1 MKLSDF
7 NEIARKRP
15 EEPFWISRYFWRH
28 FTIPSSW
35 ICARLGISADSVT
48 IVSLVAGVAGGICYC
63 WPTPM
68 MYAIGTILIQFWWM
82 LDHMDGELARYEIK
96 FLEKKPSL
104 AGPYLDLLVHRWVQ
118 PLYHIC
124 MGIGML
130 RVTGDWWYV
139 LLGTFAGANFV
150 GFTRTQADS
159 MALKALA
166 NGEIERNNADL
177 AQLIEVGQVVPSK
190 EEKESEG
197 IRQLVAFAKS
207 MKTYFSFPGCLVML
221 CFVAAIDG
229 LYFGFQFP
237 QYYGIACGA
246 VVAYLALQATIAVL
260 QNVAGTWYITSIL
273 RRLP

>member
-1 MKLSDF
+1 MKLSEF
-7 NEIARKRP
+7 NEIVKKRP
-15 EEPFWISRYFWRH
+15 QEPFWISRYFWRH
-28 FTIPSSW
+28 ITIPSSW
-35 ICARLGISADSVT
+35 VCARLGISADAVT
-48 IVSLVAGVAGGICYC
+48 VVSLVAGLAGGICYC
-63 WPTPM
+63 WPTPL
-68 MYAIGTILIQFWWM
+68 MYLLGTLLIQFWWM

-96 FLEKKPSL
+96 FLKKKPSL

-139 LLGTFAGANFV
+139 LLGTVAGANFV
-150 GFTRTQADS
+150 GFTRTQAEC
-159 MALKALA
+159 MALAGLA
-166 NGEIERNNADL
+166 NGQIDRNNADL
-177 AQLIEVGQVVPSK
+177 AQLMEVGRAVPSE
-190 EEKESEG
+190 EEKASGG

-221 CFVAAIDG
+221 CFVVAIDG
-229 LYFGFQFP
+229 FYFKFSFP

-246 VVAYLALQATIAVL
+246 VVAYLALQAAIALL
-260 QNVAGTWYITSIL
+260 QNVAGTWYVTTIL